1 MCYVAADPGVNPGR
15 GSNVSEFTRVLS
27 DEVLSPAIAA
37 GVRPYLVSVSVIG
50 EKREGTNTKV
60 GPAGDK
66 ELDAFVV
73 AQRSI
78 AERFNI
84 PFVDVRQ
91 DYLDYLAQ
99 HNCLDLAAGILTS
112 DGVNHLEFH
121 GHIHCFHTA
130 ASGLACRSLRIQ
142 GEIGF

>member
-1 MCYVAADPGVNPGR
+1 M
-15 GSNVSEFTRVLS
+15 LS
-27 DEVLSPAIAA
+27 DKVLTPALAA
-37 GVRPYLVSVSVIG
+37 GVRPYLVSVTVIG

-73 AQRSI
+73 AQKSI

-99 HNCLDLAAGILTS
+99 HNCLDLEEGILTA
-112 DGVNHLEFH
+112 DGVRY
-121 GHIHCFHTA
+121 
-130 ASGLACRSLRIQ
+130 ASHY
-142 GEIGF
+142 